1 MIAMVIR
8 KNQKIRKSSLLH
20 SLYLSQCLEKMSL
33 CNLKIFLCISI
44 EKWKPR
50 IIPRSR
56 PSASTSKRTLASIFQ
71 SWYTRKFSNY
81 TWTIF
86 PNTSSRQCVKERTI
100 PRFKG
105 SFTIYVYNLKWVGCL
120 WNVNH
125 CKNWV
130 GGWSDYCKHLQFK

>member
-56 PSASTSKRTLASIFQ
+56 PSASTSKRTLASLFSILIHRKISKLHLDNF
-71 SWYTRKFSNY
+71 SKHFVKTMCEGKDHVYSFPRKFHLPLAINSAEFV
-81 TWTIF
+81 TIF
-86 PNTSSRQCVKERTI
+86 
-100 PRFKG
+100 
-105 SFTIYVYNLKWVGCL
+105 SFRI
-120 WNVNH
+120 
-125 CKNWV
+125 
-130 GGWSDYCKHLQFK
+130 